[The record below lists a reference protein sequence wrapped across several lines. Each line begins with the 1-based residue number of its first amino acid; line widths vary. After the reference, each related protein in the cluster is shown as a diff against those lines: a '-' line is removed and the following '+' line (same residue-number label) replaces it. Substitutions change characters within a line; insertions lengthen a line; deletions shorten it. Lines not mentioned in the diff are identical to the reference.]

1 MTNYIEYNKT
11 KYEVKEPTIAN
22 WSNVMSLKDL
32 LDEQSLYIKMI
43 EEITGLNRDQIKE
56 IPASQ
61 VYNVGDTLFHYINQ
75 ASKLLHQQI
84 DFKGVK
90 YNVIDIHNIS
100 FGQFVDIDTF
110 LSKDE
115 AYRIANLNELAA
127 YLYTEDG
134 TKYGDKPFA
143 PKIEMF
149 KELPMKYVEGA
160 VFFLLSSGKALQQ
173 LTTLYSKSRLM
184 WEMMRLRITL
194 VRFGD
199 GIKRLVSSQTTKFG
213 KLILFL
219 ISPLLLV
226 SIICLT
232 LWTLISKKKKR

>member
-22 WSNVMSLKDL
+22 WSNVISLKDL

-61 VYNVGDTLFHYINQ
+61 VYNVGDTLFQYINQ
-75 ASKLLHQQI
+75 ASKQLHQQI

>member
-61 VYNVGDTLFHYINQ
+61 VYNVGDTLFQYINQ
-75 ASKLLHQQI
+75 ASKQLHQQI

>member
-1 MTNYIEYNKT
+1 MTNYIEYKNK

-22 WSNVMSLKDL
+22 WSNVMNLKDL
-32 LDEQSLYIKMI
+32 LDEQDLYIKMI
-43 EEITGLNRDQIKE
+43 EEITGLSKEEIME

-61 VYNVGDTLFHYINQ
+61 VYNVGDTLFQYINQ
-75 ASKLLHQQI
+75 TQKQLHQQI
-84 DFKGVK
+84 EFKGIT

-115 AYRIANLNELAA
+115 AYRIANLSELAA
-127 YLYTEDG
+127 YIYTETG
-134 TKYGDKPFA
+134 TKYGDKPFG
-143 PKIEMF
+143 PKIELF
-149 KELPMKYVEGA
+149 KELPMKYVEGSL
-160 VFFLLSSGKALQQ
+160 FFLLSSGKALRQ

-184 WEMMRLRITL
+184 WEMMRLRIAL

-199 GIKRLVSSQTTKFG
+199 GIKHLVSSQTTWFG

-226 SIICLT
+226 STICLT

>member
-61 VYNVGDTLFHYINQ
+61 VYNVGDTLFQYINQ
-75 ASKLLHQQI
+75 ASKQLHQQI

-90 YNVIDIHNIS
+90 YNVIDIHKIS